1 MTKPPS
7 LPASRTVVYLIEA
20 NDLAAAYLQEV
31 LRADRSLAAVRLE
44 EAPSNLVASQEHCI
58 FVLDECGLHP
68 PAPLYLEALRRL
80 RPNGKYILLGKDASA
95 ARVGELLP
103 FGLDGF
109 VPHREVRKSL
119 LDAIRAVRNGKLW
132 IAAEALEFSVRKQQR
147 NDSPFKYA
155 NGSRITHREYEILQ
169 LVRARFTNE
178 EIAKLVNIR
187 ESTVKFHLTNI
198 FLKLHISNR
207 RDLIHRPLPPLFT
220 QRNGTQ

>member
-7 LPASRTVVYLIEA
+7 LPASRIVVYLIEP
-20 NDLAAAYLQEV
+20 NDLAAAYLQDV
-31 LRADRSLAAVRLE
+31 LKTDHSLATIRVE
-44 EAPSNLVASQEHCI
+44 EAPSNLVPSQEHCL

-80 RPNGKYILLGKDASA
+80 RPNGKSILLGKDASA
-95 ARVGELLP
+95 VRVAELLP

-109 VPHREVRKSL
+109 VPHREVSKSL
-119 LDAIRAVRNGKLW
+119 LDAIRAVRTGKFW
-132 IAAEALEFSVRKQQR
+132 VAAEALEFSVRKQQR
-147 NDSPFKYA
+147 RNNGFKQST
-155 NGSRITHREYEILQ
+155 GRITHREYEILQ

-198 FLKLHISNR
+198 FLKLHITNR
-207 RDLIHRPLPPLFT
+207 RDLIHRPLPALFT
-220 QRNGTQ
+220 HRNGTE